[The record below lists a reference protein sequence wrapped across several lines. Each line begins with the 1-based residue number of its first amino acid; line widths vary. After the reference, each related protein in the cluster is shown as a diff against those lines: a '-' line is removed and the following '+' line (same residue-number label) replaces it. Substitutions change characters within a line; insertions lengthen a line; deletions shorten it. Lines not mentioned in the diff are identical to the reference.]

1 VKQNKDLDKKKIAE
15 RALKEAELRRKT
27 NKFPTMPKEYGG
39 RDGLEPTR
47 YKDWEV
53 KGIVSDF

>member
-1 VKQNKDLDKKKIAE
+1 MKQNKALYKRKISE

-27 NKFPTMPKEYGG
+27 NKFPIMPKEYGG

-53 KGIVSDF
+53 NGIVSDF

>member
-1 VKQNKDLDKKKIAE
+1 MKQNEALDKRKIAE
-15 RALKEAELRRKT
+15 RALKEAELRRKS
-27 NKFPTMPKEYGG
+27 NKFPIMPKEYGG

-47 YKDWEV
+47 YKVWEV

>member
-1 VKQNKDLDKKKIAE
+1 MKQNKTLYKRKIAE

-27 NKFPTMPKEYGG
+27 DKFQKMPREYGG

>member
-1 VKQNKDLDKKKIAE
+1 MKQNKVLDNRKIAE
-15 RALKEAELRRKT
+15 RALREAELRRKT
-27 NKFPTMPKEYGG
+27 NIFPKMPKEYGG